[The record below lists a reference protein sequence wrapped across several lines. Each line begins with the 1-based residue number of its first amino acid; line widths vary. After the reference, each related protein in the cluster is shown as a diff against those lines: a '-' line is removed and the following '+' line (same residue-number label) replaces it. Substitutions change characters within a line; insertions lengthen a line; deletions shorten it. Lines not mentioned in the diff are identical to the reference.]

1 MKLELTEEE
10 VRDTFTALDLRANAL
25 YKLHEQEVKRCRGEV
40 NNIAREYRL
49 LAERVKKIS
58 KKIQVKWRAGE

>member
-25 YKLHEQEVKRCRGEV
+25 NKLAEQETKRGGEG
-40 NNIAREYRL
+40 IGHAKQYLL
-49 LAERVKKIS
+49 LAERVRRIS

>member
-25 YKLHEQEVKRCRGEV
+25 TRLADQATKHGAAGASH
-40 NNIAREYRL
+40 AREYRL
-49 LAERVKKIS
+49 LAERVRRIS